1 MYLLGIHLY
10 QFSNRLWG
18 PAEINI
24 CIEAKSQ
31 LKAEKNSKTFR
42 YHQNKTSTTVKSF
55 LLVYFF

>member
-31 LKAEKNSKTFR
+31 LKAEKKTLKLFCIIKTK
-42 YHQNKTSTTVKSF
+42 HQQ
-55 LLVYFF
+55 L

>member
-31 LKAEKNSKTFR
+31 LKAEKNSQTFC
-42 YHQNKTSTTVKSF
+42 YH
-55 LLVYFF
+55 